1 MGSENKLL
9 KGLFVGAAVG
19 MAIALVDKQTRK
31 TAIEKGKEAADCVKY
46 CAENPEVV
54 SAFVK
59 EKMEEVKVSLKTIS
73 DDLSFMNEKV
83 KELRELTPQVLDFI
97 DETRKEVKRR
107 LENE

>member
-31 TAIEKGKEAADCVKY
+31 VAIEKGKEAADCVKY

-54 SAFVK
+54 SSFVK
-59 EKMEEVKVSLKTIS
+59 GKMDEVKTTLRSVSEDITFL
-73 DDLSFMNEKV
+73 NEKV
-83 KELRELTPQVLDFI
+83 KDLKELTPQVLEFI
-97 DETRKEVKRR
+97 EETKEQINRR
-107 LENE
+107 MND